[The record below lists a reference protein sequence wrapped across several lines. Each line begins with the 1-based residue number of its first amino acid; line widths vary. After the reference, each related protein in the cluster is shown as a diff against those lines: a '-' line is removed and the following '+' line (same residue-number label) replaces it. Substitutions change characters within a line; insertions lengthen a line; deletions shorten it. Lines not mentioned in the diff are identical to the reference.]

1 MPTQRF
7 SRPSHRCFANNNS
20 PTVRRARATR
30 PRLPPAFLHTPQ
42 GAYVLALYLLLV
54 TGTPMPMRI
63 SSLISSLYDRS
74 SSFKEAIRHAG
85 GAKTWLSSLGDPF
98 VVNLDCPSG
107 HESIMLKLDKPVP
120 AVAPAPPPPAPEAEE
135 GVAGVGVG
143 DGDGDEDDEGL
154 PAGLPP
160 PPARVPFGGGV
171 AATAGHAHGHDD
183 DDDLPRGLPPPPGKV
198 LSWRAAPGASSE
210 SRHGRERSAGRPNV
224 RRPEG
229 LPRESSLEG
238 REERRRGWRGLGNI

>member
-1 MPTQRF
+1 
-7 SRPSHRCFANNNS
+7 
-20 PTVRRARATR
+20 
-30 PRLPPAFLHTPQ
+30 
-42 GAYVLALYLLLV
+42 
-54 TGTPMPMRI
+54 MPMRI

-160 PPARVPFGGGV
+160 PPARVPFGGGLPPPP
-171 AATAGHAHGHDD
+171 AMLDGHDD
-183 DDDLPRGLPPPPGKV
+183 DDACHAGCRRPRE
-198 LSWRAAPGASSE
+198 SASNGGHPRNSE
-210 SRHGRERSAGRPNV
+210 SRHGRERTPGGLTCAVQRDCPGNRALRGGRKGG
-224 RRPEG
+224 EG
-229 LPRESSLEG
+229 ESREY
-238 REERRRGWRGLGNI
+238 

>member
-1 MPTQRF
+1 
-7 SRPSHRCFANNNS
+7 
-20 PTVRRARATR
+20 
-30 PRLPPAFLHTPQ
+30 
-42 GAYVLALYLLLV
+42 
-54 TGTPMPMRI
+54 MPMRI

-143 DGDGDEDDEGL
+143 DGDGDE
-154 PAGLPP
+154 
-160 PPARVPFGGGV
+160 
-171 AATAGHAHGHDD
+171 
-183 DDDLPRGLPPPPGKV
+183 
-198 LSWRAAPGASSE
+198 
-210 SRHGRERSAGRPNV
+210 
-224 RRPEG
+224 
-229 LPRESSLEG
+229 
-238 REERRRGWRGLGNI
+238 

>member
-1 MPTQRF
+1 
-7 SRPSHRCFANNNS
+7 
-20 PTVRRARATR
+20 
-30 PRLPPAFLHTPQ
+30 
-42 GAYVLALYLLLV
+42 
-54 TGTPMPMRI
+54 MPMRI

-160 PPARVPFGGGV
+160 PPARVPFGGGLPPPP
-171 AATAGHAHGHDD
+171 AMLDGHDD

-198 LSWRAAPGASSE
+198 LSNGALHPALTANLDMDESAALGGLTCAVQRDCPGNRALRGGRKGGEGGGVSGISDRKESNTEPTPASGRSS
-210 SRHGRERSAGRPNV
+210 SRN
-224 RRPEG
+224 
-229 LPRESSLEG
+229 
-238 REERRRGWRGLGNI
+238 